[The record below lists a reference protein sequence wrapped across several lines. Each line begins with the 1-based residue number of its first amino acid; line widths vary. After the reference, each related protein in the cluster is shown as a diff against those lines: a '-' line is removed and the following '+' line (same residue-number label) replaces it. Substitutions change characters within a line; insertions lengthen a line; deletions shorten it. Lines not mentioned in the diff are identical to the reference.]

1 MWFRNLQLYRLVA
14 GRKFDPD
21 TLNERLA
28 KHPLT
33 ACGGLERQRLGWQPI
48 RGEDDYV
55 YHQNGQM
62 LIALGIDEKLLPSS
76 VVKQAAEE
84 KVAEIEAQEGYRPGS
99 KRRKEIR
106 EQVEDDLLPRAFS
119 KRSTIHAWLDPV
131 NGWLAIDAASTTK
144 AEMLVKL
151 LGESAHDL
159 PVKLLHTQLSPGAAM
174 TGWLADNEAPSGF
187 SIDRDCELRLPGEDR
202 ATVRYVRHALDGEE
216 IGEHIAAG
224 KQATRLGLTW
234 ADRVSFVLTEKLEIK
249 RLQFLDILKEQSE
262 QAEDAEAMFATE
274 FALMSAELARMLGD
288 LVAALGGETEAQER

>member
-1 MWFRNLQLYRLVA
+1 MWFRNLQLYRLTPGLKLDPENLA
-14 GRKFDPD
+14 G
-21 TLNERLA
+21 RLA

-33 ACGGLERQRLGWQPI
+33 PCGGLERQRIGWLPI
-48 RGEDDYV
+48 HDEDDYV

-62 LIALGIDEKLLPSS
+62 LIALGIEEKLLPSS

-84 KVAEIEAQEGYRPGS
+84 KIAEIAEAEGYRPGA

-106 EQVEDDLLPRAFS
+106 EQIEDDLLPRAFV
-119 KRSTIHAWLDPV
+119 KRATVFAWIDPV
-131 NGWLAIDAASTTK
+131 SGWLAVDAASATK
-144 AEMLVKL
+144 AEALIKL
-151 LGESAHDL
+151 LGETAPDL
-159 PVKLLHTQLSPGAAM
+159 VVKLPHTQLSPGAAM
-174 TGWLADNEAPSGF
+174 TGWLAEGDAPSGF

-234 ADRVSFVLTEKLEIK
+234 ADRVSIVLTEKLEIK

-262 QAEDAEAMFATE
+262 QAEDAEAMFQIE
-274 FALMSAELARMLGD
+274 FALMTGELAKLITD
-288 LVAALGGETEAQER
+288 LVEALGGEEKG

>member
-1 MWFRNLQLYRLVA
+1 MWFRNLQLYRLTPAYKV
-14 GRKFDPD
+14 DPD
-21 TLNERLA
+21 NLNERLA
-28 KHPLT
+28 KLPLT
-33 ACGGLERQRLGWQPI
+33 PCGGLERMRLGWLPI

-55 YHQNGQM
+55 YSQNGQI

-76 VVKQAAEE
+76 VVRQIADEKAAE
-84 KVAEIEAQEGYRPGS
+84 VEAKEGYRLGS

-106 EQVEDDLLPRAFS
+106 EQVEDELLPRAFS
-119 KRSTIHAWLDPV
+119 KRSRLQAWLDPV
-131 NGWLAIDAASTTK
+131 GGWLAIDAASASK
-144 AEMLVKL
+144 AEAVVKL
-151 LGESAHDL
+151 LGEAVPDL
-159 PVKLLHTQLSPGAAM
+159 PLKLPHTQLSPGVAM
-174 TGWLADNEAPSGF
+174 TQWLAENEAPSGF

-262 QAEDAEAMFATE
+262 QAEDAEAMFQIE
-274 FALMSAELARMLGD
+274 FALMSGELAKLIAD
-288 LVAALGGETEAQER
+288 LVVALGGEEAL